1 MNEKIAL
8 LFSYKNKMFE
18 IPISKKAERIIISN
32 NKENKLKIKFE
43 GISYEPKKKKK
54 VNRVFGK

>member
-1 MNEKIAL
+1 MNEKITL

-43 GISYEPKKKKK
+43 GISYEPKKKEKSK
-54 VNRVFGK
+54 